1 MLIKVKKRVLLSPQM
16 AGYAF
21 YRKMKEKMRNMK
33 GDKLKYMSDV
43 VRRLLWGEVTEE
55 EREQWMREVEEAHCG
70 EVLERLS
77 DEGYVDRRLAG
88 YKAWDEKEAF
98 RRFVEEVERIKKR
111 RQLRRRMAWSAV
123 AAGVAC
129 LVGVALLLVPE
140 RQVELPVVE
149 VRNEV
154 VVPGSTKATLRLAGG
169 ETVDIRGDS
178 MQITRKGKSHIL
190 YAGGKLTYAKKE
202 KVAELVYNELEVP
215 VAGECSLVLD
225 DGTQVWVNA
234 DSRLKYPV
242 QFVGEERKV
251 FLEGEAYFIVAK
263 DSLPFVV
270 STSRGDIRVLGTTFN
285 VKSYDEEVAM
295 QATLV
300 EGKVLVAQGQKEMEL
315 APGEQGTVTDAGIM
329 AKRAVDVDEF
339 VGWRKGIYVFKK
351 QPLEDI
357 MRDLSRW
364 YGVSVFFQNE
374 GLKQVSFTGNLKRYD
389 NINEFLDVLQ
399 RTGDVKYRINN
410 NTVIIYE

>member
-1 MLIKVKKRVLLSPQM
+1 M

-43 VRRLLWGEVTEE
+43 VRWLLWGEVTEE

-111 RQLRRRMAWSAV
+111 RQLRRRKAWSAV

-178 MQITRKGKSHIL
+178 MQITGKGESHIH
-190 YAGGKLTYAKKE
+190 YEGGKLTYAKKE
-202 KVAELVYNELEVP
+202 KAVRLVYNELEVP

>member
-1 MLIKVKKRVLLSPQM
+1 MLIKIKKRILLSPQM

-21 YRKMKEKMRNMK
+21 YYRIKKMKNMK
-33 GDKLKYMSDV
+33 DDKLKYMSDV
-43 VRRLLWGEVTEE
+43 IRRLLWGEPTEE
-55 EREQWMREVEEAHCG
+55 EREQWTREVEEAHCG

-88 YKAWDEKEAF
+88 YKTWDEKEAF

-140 RQVELPVVE
+140 RQVELPVAE

-178 MQITRKGKSHIL
+178 MQITGKGKSHIL

-202 KVAELVYNELEVP
+202 KAAELVYNELEVP

-285 VKSYDEEVAM
+285 VKSYDEEIAM

>member
-1 MLIKVKKRVLLSPQM
+1 M
-16 AGYAF
+16 
-21 YRKMKEKMRNMK
+21 
-33 GDKLKYMSDV
+33 KYMSDV
-43 VRRLLWGEVTEE
+43 VRRLLWGEVTAE
-55 EREQWMREVEEAHCG
+55 EREQWMREVEDAHCG
-70 EVLERLS
+70 EVLERLE
-77 DEGYVDRRLAG
+77 DEDYVERRLAG
-88 YKAWDEKEAF
+88 YRTWDDKKAF
-98 RRFVEEVERIKKR
+98 RQFVERVTRIR
-111 RQLRRRMAWSAV
+111 RQRQLRRRIAWSGV
-123 AAGVAC
+123 AAGIAC
-129 LVGVALLLVPE
+129 VVGFVFFLEPE
-140 RQVELPVVE
+140 QQAELPLAE

-178 MQITRKGKSHIL
+178 MQITGKGKSHIL

-202 KVAELVYNELEVP
+202 KAAELVYNELEVP

-242 QFVGEERKV
+242 QFVGKERKV

-270 STSRGDIRVLGTTFN
+270 STSRGDVRVLGTTFN
-285 VKSYDEEVAM
+285 VKSYNSEPEM

-300 EGKVLVAQGQKEMEL
+300 EGKVLVAQGQREMEL
-315 APGEQGTVTDAGIM
+315 VPGEQGTVSASGEM

>member
-1 MLIKVKKRVLLSPQM
+1 MFKKENS
-16 AGYAF
+16 
-21 YRKMKEKMRNMK
+21 MK

-43 VRRLLWGEVTEE
+43 VRRLLWGEMTKE
-55 EREQWMREVEEAHCG
+55 ERERWTREVEEAHCG

-77 DEGYVDRRLAG
+77 DEGYVDRRLAEYG
-88 YKAWDEKEAF
+88 KWDDKKAF
-98 RRFVEEVERIKKR
+98 RQFVREVERIRKMRLLKR
-111 RQLRRRMAWSAV
+111 RWLWGGV

-140 RQVELPVVE
+140 RQVEMPVLAVQ
-149 VRNEV
+149 NEV

-178 MQITRKGKSHIL
+178 MQITGKGKSHIL

>member
-1 MLIKVKKRVLLSPQM
+1 
-16 AGYAF
+16 
-21 YRKMKEKMRNMK
+21 MK
-33 GDKLKYMSDV
+33 GDELKYISDV
-43 VRRLLWGEVTEE
+43 VRRLLWGEPTAE
-55 EREQWMREVEEAHCG
+55 ERERWTREVEDAHCG
-70 EVLERLS
+70 EVLERLE
-77 DEGYVDRRLAG
+77 DEDYVERRLAG
-88 YKAWDEKEAF
+88 YRTWDDKKAF
-98 RRFVEEVERIKKR
+98 RQFVERVTRIR
-111 RQLRRRMAWSAV
+111 RQRQLRRRIAWSGV
-123 AAGVAC
+123 AAGIAC
-129 LVGVALLLVPE
+129 VVGFVFFLEPE
-140 RQVELPVVE
+140 QQAELPLAE

-154 VVPGSTKATLRLAGG
+154 VMPGSTKATLRLAGG

-178 MQITRKGKSHIL
+178 MQIAGKGESHIH

-202 KVAELVYNELEVP
+202 KAAKLVYNELEVP

-329 AKRAVDVDEF
+329 AKQAVDVDEF

>member
-1 MLIKVKKRVLLSPQM
+1 MQGGEEFRAWMEVPGHSVLWEDVRS
-16 AGYAF
+16 
-21 YRKMKEKMRNMK
+21 YREAYLRKE
-33 GDKLKYMSDV
+33 DKLQVDV
-43 VRRLLWGEVTEE
+43 
-55 EREQWMREVEEAHCG
+55 
-70 EVLERLS
+70 
-77 DEGYVDRRLAG
+77 
-88 YKAWDEKEAF
+88 EKEY
-98 RRFVEEVERIKKR
+98 RRFAGRI
-111 RQLRRRMAWSAV
+111 RRRKWQAIWWKGAAV
-123 AAGVAC
+123 AAMVAVVLGVWM
-129 LVGVALLLVPE
+129 LLE
-140 RQVELPVVE
+140 RRPVEE
-149 VRNEV
+149 KEV
-154 VVPGSTKATLRLAGG
+154 VVGTEVLVGRQA
-169 ETVDIRGDS
+169 
-178 MQITRKGKSHIL
+178 
-190 YAGGKLTYAKKE
+190 
-202 KVAELVYNELEVP
+202 AELVLASGERIALGGSGTSIRAEN
-215 VAGECSLVLD
+215 GECIAEDSCSRLSYQFAGAEENVGEAQVEYNMVNVPGGADYTVELA
-225 DGTQVWVNA
+225 DGTVVHLNCETTL
-234 DSRLKYPV
+234 RYPV
-242 QFVGEERKV
+242 RFTGKERRV

-285 VKSYDEEVAM
+285 VKSYDEEIAM

>member
-1 MLIKVKKRVLLSPQM
+1 
-16 AGYAF
+16 
-21 YRKMKEKMRNMK
+21 MK
-33 GDKLKYMSDV
+33 GDELKYISDV
-43 VRRLLWGEVTEE
+43 VRRLLWGEPTAE
-55 EREQWMREVEEAHCG
+55 ERERWTREVEDAHCG
-70 EVLERLS
+70 EVLERLE
-77 DEGYVDRRLAG
+77 DEDYVERRLAG
-88 YKAWDEKEAF
+88 YRTWDDKKAF
-98 RRFVEEVERIKKR
+98 RQFVERVTRIR
-111 RQLRRRMAWSAV
+111 RQRQLRRRIAWSGV
-123 AAGVAC
+123 AAGIAC
-129 LVGVALLLVPE
+129 VVGFVFFLEPE
-140 RQVELPVVE
+140 QQAELPLAE

-154 VVPGSTKATLRLAGG
+154 VMPGSTKATLRLAGG

-178 MQITRKGKSHIL
+178 MQIAGKGESHIH

-202 KVAELVYNELEVP
+202 KAAKLVYNELEVP

-234 DSRLKYPV
+234 DSRLRYPV

-270 STSRGDIRVLGTTFN
+270 STSRGDVRVLGTTFN
-285 VKSYDEEVAM
+285 VKSYDKEVAM

>member
-1 MLIKVKKRVLLSPQM
+1 
-16 AGYAF
+16 
-21 YRKMKEKMRNMK
+21 MK
-33 GDKLKYMSDV
+33 GDELKYISDV
-43 VRRLLWGEVTEE
+43 VRRLLWGEPTAE
-55 EREQWMREVEEAHCG
+55 ERERWTREVEDAHCG
-70 EVLERLS
+70 EVLERLE
-77 DEGYVDRRLAG
+77 DEDYVERRLAG
-88 YKAWDEKEAF
+88 YRTWDDKKAF
-98 RRFVEEVERIKKR
+98 RQFVERVTRIR
-111 RQLRRRMAWSAV
+111 RQRQLRRRIAWSGV
-123 AAGVAC
+123 AAGIAC
-129 LVGVALLLVPE
+129 VVGFVFFLEPE
-140 RQVELPVVE
+140 QQAELPLAE

-154 VVPGSTKATLRLAGG
+154 VMPGSTKATLRLAGG

-178 MQITRKGKSHIL
+178 MQITGKGESHIH

-202 KVAELVYNELEVP
+202 KAVKLVYNELEVP

-329 AKRAVDVDEF
+329 AKQAVDVDEF